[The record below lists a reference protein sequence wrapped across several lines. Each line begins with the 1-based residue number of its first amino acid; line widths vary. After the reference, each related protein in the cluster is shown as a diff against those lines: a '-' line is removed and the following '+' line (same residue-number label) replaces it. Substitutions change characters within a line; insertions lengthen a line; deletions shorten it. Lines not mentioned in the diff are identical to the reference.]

1 MSFSTRI
8 ENYTNSV
15 TAENQVDALKKGV
28 DYVISVVSSTN
39 PNKLTEFAYEA
50 SLGNLTSAG
59 SDWRNDYNGAHLLSV
74 RRGDKICR
82 QVNNRLKDDLT
93 DTSSI
98 YYALNNDPTYYE
110 EADGKVYIRPACGSV
125 ESGNSGSIY
134 IVATSDGRTIDDANE
149 VIKMTGWA
157 SVNGI
162 SKVFSASD
170 LMFPIRYHE
179 LVIMHAAECIL
190 MERLIDFRTSIP
202 NGLDN
207 EWSDALAKAK
217 KLFDAGASIEGDN
230 AGASMSVQYWLSD
243 EDEDMVGATINSI
256 SSELNRASQYQT
268 KFKADLEKLATD
280 YQWTQG
286 QIQML
291 SQKKAEWVQLNI
303 AGGDLA
309 GVQKE
314 I

>member
-39 PNKLTEFAYEA
+39 PNKLTEFAYEV

-74 RRGDKICR
+74 RRGSKVCR

-93 DTSSI
+93 DSSSI
-98 YYALNNDPTYYE
+98 YYALPNDPTYYE
-110 EADGKVYIRPACGSV
+110 EADGKVYIRPDCVDNTENRGA
-125 ESGNSGSIY
+125 IY

-149 VIKMTGWA
+149 TIKMANWGA
-157 SVNGI
+157 VNGI
-162 SKVFSASD
+162 SQIFGATD

-202 NGLDN
+202 DGLDA
-207 EWSDALAKAK
+207 EWADALAKAK
-217 KLFDAGASIEGDN
+217 KLFDDSANIEGDD
-230 AGASMSVQYWLSD
+230 AGTGLSVQYWLND

-291 SQKKAEWVQLNI
+291 SQKKAEWIQLNI
-303 AGGDLA
+303 SGGDLA